1 MQNTPNE
8 TKKHHCVSVQMSTAL
23 RRTESLGVIS
33 VLSPWP
39 RVEGVSSHPSI
50 FPPTPICLEQL
61 KFHKTPTTYQIMPRF
76 HSLSVSCALTMC
88 QAFLQALEYKEKTH
102 GAVTLQRQGK
112 SSSTSNEM
120 DIFLFYQHC
129 LIFVFQSSTCS
140 IVQNPEQISP
150 PSGRL
155 PRLPQKIP
163 ILFFSTPLA
172 LYLDLSDHLS
182 QLLSLPTTV

>member
-88 QAFLQALEYKEKTH
+88 QAFLQALEYKEKIH

-129 LIFVFQSSTCS
+129 LIFVFQSSTVPLFKTLSKSHLLQVGSPDCRRKFQSCS
-140 IVQNPEQISP
+140 F
-150 PSGRL
+150 L
-155 PRLPQKIP
+155 LH
-163 ILFFSTPLA
+163 LHST
-172 LYLDLSDHLS
+172 
-182 QLLSLPTTV
+182 